1 MKTWNIEEV
10 TGYSPMYTF
19 FEDFSIADIFGEE
32 AIFDTFKR
40 CMIDWKN
47 DYKAMTEFS
56 MALNWKCW
64 EHYNNQDPKWK
75 LYKLL
80 YEKFSFYHLFNYIKI
95 FIWCQK
101 FLIIS

>member
-80 YEKFSFYHLFNYIKI
+80 YEKHVDWVYENLKGDELRYYMRITD
-95 FIWCQK
+95 
-101 FLIIS
+101 